1 MNILYYLKKRT
12 WTSIVLLLLTMSI
25 QAQLLLPFSHHI
37 KTGNK
42 TVFCIMKDADGIL
55 WVGTSL
61 GLMTS
66 AQLVADNGYVRHPQ
80 LNNVIQGIQQD
91 NLKRLWLRTQSNS
104 YMIYTPRTNELIPD
118 VDRKSVV

>member
-1 MNILYYLKKRT
+1 MMNILYYLKKRT

-91 NLKRLWLRTQSNS
+91 NLKRL
-104 YMIYTPRTNELIPD
+104 
-118 VDRKSVV
+118 